1 MNDNLEI
8 GQFGEAHFC
17 SKHTRIHAFGW
28 IRELEPKVLL
38 FVDNDGFEYILKRKG
53 FEFEQCE
60 FKPAKV

>member
-8 GQFGEAHFC
+8 GQYGEAHFC

-38 FVDNDGFEYILKRKG
+38 FADNGLRIL
-53 FEFEQCE
+53 EVALVEC
-60 FKPAKV
+60 